1 MVLKELW
8 IREKSESADDY
19 RADLHQK
26 GSRVDHETT
35 ERKRNKRSLGLGIV
49 AGWIGRVWELFREK
63 KTHKNAAAQ
72 VQLR

>member
-1 MVLKELW
+1 MVLKEVW

-19 RADLHQK
+19 GADLHQK

-49 AGWIGRVWELFREK
+49 AGWIGRVWELFRGK
-63 KTHKNAAAQ
+63 KHKKAVAQ